1 MVTGFSLRF
10 HRASDWLKNNKH
22 SEIVLSVRGFVSFTV
37 FFFFSMA
44 YLFFWLLTSSV
55 SSNLAT
61 YDWPLSKLNSNKKF
75 RELITG
81 REATIEGLLDDST
94 LHSTLG
100 VATREGTPF
109 INLGNSVDT
118 CLGNLELCENGLS
131 VGLWM
136 NYRGQQE
143 MLTYIVV

>member
-1 MVTGFSLRF
+1 
-10 HRASDWLKNNKH
+10 
-22 SEIVLSVRGFVSFTV
+22 
-37 FFFFSMA
+37 MA

-109 INLGNSVDT
+109 INLGNSADT